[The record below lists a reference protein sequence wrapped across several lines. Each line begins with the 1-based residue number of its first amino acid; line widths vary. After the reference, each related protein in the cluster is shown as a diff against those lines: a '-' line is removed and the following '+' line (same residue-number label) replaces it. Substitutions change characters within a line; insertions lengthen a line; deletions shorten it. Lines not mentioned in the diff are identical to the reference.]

1 MTHQEPYDTD
11 VNGFPTSSGDL
22 LLLRF
27 SQSLVDML
35 QAIEWD
41 FIELE
46 NYECAP
52 GLSDEHQARYARL
65 QDIKQD
71 VTNVKQVCDGFP
83 PSSGDPTL
91 LRFIQSLVNEFRV
104 IQEDLYSVEAD
115 VYNNPLLHKIKQDVT
130 NVQQVSYSAA
140 KFIQMNHEQNFL
152 DVQ

>member
-52 GLSDEHQARYARL
+52 DLSDEHQARYARL
-65 QDIKQD
+65 QEIKQD
-71 VTNVKQVCDGFP
+71 VTNVKQVCYGFP
-83 PSSGDPTL
+83 TGSGDPTL

-104 IQEDLYSVEAD
+104 IQEDLYAVEAD
-115 VYNNPLLHKIKQDVT
+115 VYNPLLHKIKQDVT

-152 DVQ
+152 DIQ